1 MAISKKVE
9 ELTALIEPATQA
21 CAVDLWGVE
30 FFQQGKHSVLRVYI
44 DREAEAGISV
54 EDCTEV
60 SRQVGAI
67 LDVED
72 PIAGEY
78 TLEVSSPGWDRI
90 LFKPSQYQ
98 RYVGEEVNVRLTAP
112 IAGRRR
118 WRGVVEAVDDVQV
131 TLQVEGQSVVLP
143 FISIDKAN
151 VVSKF

>member
-9 ELTALIEPATQA
+9 ELTALIEPATRA
-21 CAVDLWGVE
+21 CSVDLWGVE

-44 DREAEAGISV
+44 DRETEEGISV

-78 TLEVSSPGWDRI
+78 TLEVSSPGWDRM

-98 RYVGEEVNVRLTAP
+98 RYVGEEVNLRLTAP
-112 IAGRRR
+112 VAGRRR

-131 TLQVEGQSVVLP
+131 TLQAEGQSVVLP

>member
-21 CAVDLWGVE
+21 CGVDLWGVE

-78 TLEVSSPGWDRI
+78 TLEVSSPGWDRM

-98 RYVGEEVNVRLTAP
+98 RYVGEEVNLRLTAP
-112 IAGRRR
+112 VAGRRR

-131 TLQVEGQSVVLP
+131 TLQAEGQSVVLP

>member
-44 DREAEAGISV
+44 DREAETGISV

>member
-44 DREAEAGISV
+44 DRESEAGISV

>member
-9 ELTALIEPATQA
+9 ELTALIEPATRA

-44 DREAEAGISV
+44 DRETEEGISV

-78 TLEVSSPGWDRI
+78 TLEVSSPGWDRM

-98 RYVGEEVNVRLTAP
+98 RYVGEEVNLRLTAP
-112 IAGRRR
+112 VAGRRR

-131 TLQVEGQSVVLP
+131 TLQAEGQSVVLP

>member
-44 DREAEAGISV
+44 DRETEAGISV

>member
-60 SRQVGAI
+60 SRQVSAI

-78 TLEVSSPGWDRI
+78 TLEVSSPGWDRM

-98 RYVGEEVNVRLTAP
+98 RYVGEEVNLRLTAP
-112 IAGRRR
+112 VAGRRR

-131 TLQVEGQSVVLP
+131 TLQAEGQSIVLP

>member
-9 ELTALIEPATQA
+9 ELTALIEPATRA

-44 DREAEAGISV
+44 DRETEAGISV

-90 LFKPSQYQ
+90 LFKPSQYL
-98 RYVGEEVNVRLTAP
+98 RYVGEEVNLRLTAP
-112 IAGRRR
+112 VAGRRR
-118 WRGVVEAVDDVQV
+118 WRGVIETVDEVQV
-131 TLQVEGQSVVLP
+131 TLQAEGQSVVLP

>member
-21 CAVDLWGVE
+21 CSVDLWGVE

-78 TLEVSSPGWDRI
+78 TLEVSSPGWDRM

-98 RYVGEEVNVRLTAP
+98 RYVGEEINVRLTAP

>member
-54 EDCTEV
+54 EDCTAV

-78 TLEVSSPGWDRI
+78 TLEVSSPGWDRM

-98 RYVGEEVNVRLTAP
+98 RYVGEEVNLRLTAP
-112 IAGRRR
+112 VAGRRR
-118 WRGVVEAVDDVQV
+118 WRGVVESVDDVQV
-131 TLQVEGQSVVLP
+131 TLQAEGQSIVLP

>member
-21 CAVDLWGVE
+21 CGVDLWGVE

-78 TLEVSSPGWDRI
+78 TLEVSSPGWDRM

-98 RYVGEEVNVRLTAP
+98 RYVGEEVNLRLTAP
-112 IAGRRR
+112 VAGRRR
-118 WRGVVEAVDDVQV
+118 WRGVVEAVDGVQV